1 MLIGQFRE
9 RPMQSMEGNSFRELK
24 NSLQW
29 TKSQDFQIVKERSFY
44 LPEIP
49 LTAFAVKQWKK
60 WVKKDIFKQNCWSLT
75 DMKT

>member
-29 TKSQDFQIVKERSFY
+29 TKSQDFQIVKGSPFY
-44 LPEIP
+44 LPEIA
-49 LTAFAVKQWKK
+49 LTAFAVKHGKNELKK
-60 WVKKDIFKQNCWSLT
+60 IFLNGT
-75 DMKT
+75 VEV